1 MQFNIK
7 NDKNFNKLQSKLT
20 IKSNDFELVNDLT
33 NLNNLTLLEIINELN
48 NSDLLNIKSER
59 EVSIIFEDF
68 TWLGKIKN
76 KLKVFIY
83 LMVLLSLKP
92 II

>member
-59 EVSIIFEDF
+59 EVKA
-68 TWLGKIKN
+68 L
-76 KLKVFIY
+76 
-83 LMVLLSLKP
+83 
-92 II
+92 